1 MCNKLRTL
9 LSTMKETDKSMTK
22 KEIISILKVCGE
34 DMEEQSKKINT
45 LEQKVDNLQVTQNSI
60 LETQNSILS
69 MVKNIN
75 KKLDDDKIE
84 EKAFAYEQ
92 NQKIIHNW
100 KFWVVV
106 IPLAMLAGAGV
117 LKVLDKS
124 SDIKTISEAIKK

>member
-1 MCNKLRTL
+1 MCYKLREVMATI
-9 LSTMKETDKSMTK
+9 KESDEPMTK
-22 KEIISILKVCGE
+22 RETIKTFNAIGL
-34 DMEEQSKKINT
+34 DMERQGKKIEA
-45 LEQKVDNLQVTQNSI
+45 LEQKIDNVSITQNSI
-60 LETQNSILS
+60 LKTQTSILS
-69 MVKNIN
+69 MIEKIN

-124 SDIKTISEAIKK
+124 DNIKTISEAIKK